1 MAATYFFFKNLYKFL
16 NLWYNY
22 HDFVIISTKQDV
34 RCQNIEEDVDMISKA
49 FQNIVSQMAE
59 VFPKRFGIADEQGMV
74 LAANGSEIPEET
86 AEELV
91 YAASRDE

>member
-1 MAATYFFFKNLYKFL
+1 M
-16 NLWYNY
+16 
-22 HDFVIISTKQDV
+22 S

-74 LAANGSEIPEET
+74 FSSQWIRNPRRN
-86 AEELV
+86 
-91 YAASRDE
+91 SRRIGVCCFE